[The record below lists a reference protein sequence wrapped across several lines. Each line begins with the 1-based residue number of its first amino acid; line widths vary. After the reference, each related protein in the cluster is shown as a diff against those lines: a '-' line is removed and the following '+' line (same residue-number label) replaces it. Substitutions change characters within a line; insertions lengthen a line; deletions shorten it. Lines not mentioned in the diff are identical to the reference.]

1 MLQEGEL
8 ERIGE
13 ERTCRIDVRII
24 AATNRSLKSEAE
36 AGRFRQ
42 DLYYRLSVF
51 PMELPPLRKRIED
64 VPLLAER
71 FLSRYARQVGRPR
84 PRLTLANVQELQR
97 YEWPGNVRELQH
109 VLERACIIATDGRL
123 KFDLA
128 KSLSKR
134 AEEKAIES
142 VQSKILTESEVRDLE
157 ADNIRAALTA
167 SHGKIY
173 GNDGAAAKLG
183 MKPTTLSSRIKALG
197 IR

>member
-1 MLQEGEL
+1 MY
-8 ERIGE
+8 
-13 ERTCRIDVRII
+13 VRYIVTQTDRRR
-24 AATNRSLKSEAE
+24 AVAC
-36 AGRFRQ
+36 
-42 DLYYRLSVF
+42 
-51 PMELPPLRKRIED
+51 
-64 VPLLAER
+64 
-71 FLSRYARQVGRPR
+71 
-84 PRLTLANVQELQR
+84 

-128 KSLSKR
+128 KSPSKR
-134 AEEKAIES
+134 AEEKAIAS

-157 ADNIRAALTA
+157 ADNILAALTA

-183 MKPTTLSSRIKALG
+183 MKPTTLSSRIKAFG